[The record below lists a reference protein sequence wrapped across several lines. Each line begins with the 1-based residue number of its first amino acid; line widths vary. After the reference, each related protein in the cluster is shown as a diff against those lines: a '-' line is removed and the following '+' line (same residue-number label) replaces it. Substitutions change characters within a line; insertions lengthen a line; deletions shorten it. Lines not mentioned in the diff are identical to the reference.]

1 MSELTLTK
9 TRLAHG
15 KWEGR
20 ISGGAADPAP
30 DIQVRHLD
38 QLVPDIE
45 LIPGAEPGHW
55 TLVVPIPN
63 WTLNDG
69 IQTFIVA
76 DARDDTKLGEFAL
89 IAGDAAADNL
99 RAEVDLLRAELDMLK
114 RAFRRHC
121 RETSEPGQG

>member
-1 MSELTLTK
+1 MSDLILTK

-15 KWEGR
+15 RWEGR
-20 ISGGAADPAP
+20 VSGSAAGAPP

-38 QLVPDIE
+38 QLVTSTE
-45 LIPGAEPGHW
+45 LTEGSKPGQWE
-55 TLVVPIPN
+55 LVVPVPVWAIG
-63 WTLNDG
+63 DG
-69 IQTFIVA
+69 IQTFIIVDGA
-76 DARDDTKLGEFAL
+76 DDTKLGEFAL

-121 RETSEPGQG
+121 RETS